1 MKFDQILNELTSN
14 LNQTQPQTTP
24 GTPAATNT
32 TSTTP
37 QPSQPNKPVQPV
49 TPIKPTTPT
58 NNNQKVDAK
67 NPVVAELVKAQ
78 NPDTVLAALAKLGIV
93 TAK

>member
-32 TSTTP
+32 TP
-37 QPSQPNKPVQPV
+37 QPSHPNKPVQPV

>member
-24 GTPAATNT
+24 GTPVTNT

-37 QPSQPNKPVQPV
+37 QPSQPNKP
-49 TPIKPTTPT
+49 TTPV

-78 NPDTVLAALAKLGIV
+78 NADTVLAALAKLGLV

>member
-1 MKFDQILNELTSN
+1 MKFDQILNELTNN

-24 GTPAATNT
+24 GTPAANT

-37 QPSQPNKPVQPV
+37 QPSQANKPVQPA
-49 TPIKPTTPT
+49 TPNKPTTPV

-93 TAK
+93 TTK